1 MSRRLTHRA
10 LTALTALTA
19 LGGLACETTP
29 ETDPAPF
36 DDLLEVN
43 DETRAAATLFRTILI
58 EPAGSSAGPAWS
70 YAAAVDEVRTLVA
83 SAEVSLEVMLED
95 FEDAQIA
102 QAIIDA
108 VDRGVDVR
116 VVGDIDRRA
125 QTGFEMLEEADL
137 APVYGDGE
145 LLWNGVFGEDPILRT
160 GEDNR
165 MTHNVIIAD
174 RQRLIS
180 LSAGFPE
187 NVREIGQAGF
197 AADSEVLARDFGNI
211 FDQLHGEVF
220 ATTLTYFDQSV
231 VSDSNNR
238 TLYETDESIIEL
250 YFGPQEPLV
259 KELIDRIYA
268 ARSAVWIATSSMLNS
283 EIARALRYKGA
294 AGFDVRLVVSGQ
306 QTAQD
311 EAGALPAVF
320 ADLAEQRG
328 DDLPAF
334 RVLPA
339 LAGSGTLIIL
349 DGQPFFAGDDKQPG
363 VALVLSAA
371 LLESVPYAITGV
383 RPDGLDLEARPSD
396 RFTDAHLWAVHGGPD
411 DTEDYRVLREQFLR
425 LFDAAVEV
433 E

>member
-1 MSRRLTHRA
+1 MSRRITRA
-10 LTALTALTA
+10 LTALLVCVT
-19 LGGLACETTP
+19 LGPIGCETTP
-29 ETDPAPF
+29 DTEPLPF
-36 DDLLEVN
+36 TDLLEP
-43 DETRAAATLFRTILI
+43 DDDTRAAATLFRTILI
-58 EPAGSSAGPAWS
+58 EPAGSDAGPGWS
-70 YAAAVDEVRTLVA
+70 YAAAADEVLTLIDG
-83 SAEVSLEVMLED
+83 AEFLLEVMLED
-95 FEDAQIA
+95 FEDAQVAEAIA
-102 QAIIDA
+102 AADA
-108 VDRGVDVR
+108 RGVDVR
-116 VVGDIDRRA
+116 VVGDVDRRD
-125 QTGFEMLEEADL
+125 QRGFRLLEEAGL

-145 LLWNGVFGEDPILRT
+145 ILWNGVFGEDPILRT
-160 GEDNR
+160 GADNR

-180 LSAGFPE
+180 LSAGFPD

-211 FDQLHGEVF
+211 FDQLYGGVF
-220 ATTLTYFDQSV
+220 ATTLTYYDQPV

-238 TLYETDESIIEL
+238 TLYETEESVIEL

-294 AGFDVRLVVSGQ
+294 AGFDVRLVISGQ
-306 QTAQD
+306 GTAQD
-311 EAGALPAVF
+311 EAGDLPETFAEIAELRGDALPA
-320 ADLAEQRG
+320 L
-328 DDLPAF
+328 

-349 DGQPFFAGDDKQPG
+349 DGQPLFPGDPKQPG
-363 VALVLSAA
+363 VAMVLSAA
-371 LLESVPYAITGV
+371 LLESVPYAITNV

-411 DTEDYRVLREQFLR
+411 DHTDYRVLREQFLR
-425 LFDAAVEV
+425 IFEAAEEV